1 MFQLVDISK
10 LFSLL
15 ASCQRY
21 WHFFDRADFF
31 ELFFINILI
40 SPIVMDEIL
49 IIMLSNLFLFLEEF
63 YSVNI
68 ICFSC
73 PFDPL

>member
-1 MFQLVDISK
+1 MPA
-10 LFSLL
+10 LL
-15 ASCQRY
+15 AY
-21 WHFFDRADFF
+21 FHRAGLF

-40 SPIVMDEIL
+40 SPIVMDELL

-68 ICFSC
+68 IFFNCLL
-73 PFDPL
+73 DPL